1 MTSPDVLLLHF
12 TAEQVEGFCRHLAS
26 HAPGSEQHLA
36 ALTALQTFIASG
48 ADAGEQVRPVYHA
61 VRQTVERHLEQARAV
76 LMQQNVRH
84 LTHALEQRNVSA
96 VAALYR
102 PLSRSGF
109 WEALTCAAE
118 AFDDTTLSVLA
129 HWSRQWVEEAK
140 RRGEQASG
148 FPDAIDFHKAGI
160 DVAEY
165 TAMSDVQ
172 RFTAGLLP

>member
-1 MTSPDVLLLHF
+1 MTSPDVLSLHF
-12 TAEQVEGFCRHLAS
+12 TVEQVEGFCRHLAS

-36 ALTALQTFIASG
+36 ALTALQTFVASG
-48 ADAGEQVRPVYHA
+48 ADAGEQARPVYQA
-61 VRQTVERHLEQARAV
+61 IRQAVERHLEQARAV
-76 LMQQNVRH
+76 LMQQNVQR
-84 LTHALEQRNVSA
+84 LRQALEQRNVSA

-109 WEALTCAAE
+109 WEALTRAAG
-118 AFDDTTLSVLA
+118 AFDDTALSDLA
-129 HWSRQWVEEAK
+129 RWSRQWVEEAK

-160 DVAEY
+160 DVTEY

-172 RFTAGLLP
+172 RFTAGRLP